1 MKAQE
6 MGQSKIQE
14 KIGQKVQEKV
24 QERMSRNRFRRR
36 FRIRLGGKFSRWF
49 KRRSRR
55 RFKRWFRRTPP
66 PGSKVPL
73 CPQLYICNLHIV
85 RIPSLSLFPFLRDL
99 RLSLFSPTK
108 YVSL

>member
-6 MGQSKIQE
+6 KGQSKIQE
-14 KIGQKVQEKV
+14 KIGQKVQEK
-24 QERMSRNRFRRR
+24 MSRNRFRRR
-36 FRIRLGGKFSRWF
+36 FRRRLGGRFSRWF
-49 KRRSRR
+49 RRRSRR

-66 PGSKVPL
+66 LGSEGHL